1 MNKLSRPLLPNQPG
15 LVQRFYSLREA
26 VMAYLPMIMLAALFL
41 FSVWLVRSV
50 PRQESFQPSA
60 PPSHTADYD
69 FQNFTLKSYEMNGK
83 LKSTIHGVFAQHFQD
98 TMNTEIKQ
106 PFVLIYSKDRVTS
119 IKGKKALV
127 NEDGSQVQLMGQT
140 LLKRDDVHPVEDD
153 MQISGEFLHF
163 FVNTDTLVSHLPVN
177 IVRGKNRFKADHLD
191 ADNVNQVYQL
201 KGRVHATLVPAAE
214 KP

>member
-1 MNKLSRPLLPNQPG
+1 MNKLIRPPLRNKPS
-15 LVQRFYSLREA
+15 LVQRLHSLREN

-69 FQNFTLKSYEMNGK
+69 FQNFTLKSFEMNGK
-83 LKSTIHGVFAQHFQD
+83 LKSSIHGVFAQHFQD

-119 IKGKKALV
+119 VRGKKAFV
-127 NEDGSQVQLMGQT
+127 NEDGSQVQFMGQT

-201 KGRVHATLVPAAE
+201 KGRVHATLVPAPE

>member
-1 MNKLSRPLLPNQPG
+1 MNKLTRPPTKQQPG
-15 LVQRFYSLREA
+15 MAQRLQDLRETVMVYMPMFVLA
-26 VMAYLPMIMLAALFL
+26 VLFL

-50 PRQESFQPSA
+50 PSQERFQPPA
-60 PPSHTADYD
+60 PPAHTADYD
-69 FQNFTLKSYEMNGK
+69 FQNFTLKSYELNGK

-98 TMNTEIKQ
+98 TLNTEIHL
-106 PFVLIYSKDRVTS
+106 PYVLIYSKDRVMS
-119 IKGKKALV
+119 AKGKKAIV

-140 LLKRDDVHPVEDD
+140 LLKRDDVHQQEDD

-177 IVRGKNRFKADHLD
+177 IVRGKNQFKADNLQ
-191 ADNVNQVYQL
+191 ADNLNQTYIL
-201 KGRVHATLVPAAE
+201 NGRVHATLAPEAA

>member
-1 MNKLSRPLLPNQPG
+1 MNKLTLPPPRNKPG
-15 LVQRFYSLREA
+15 LVQRFHSLREN

-50 PRQESFQPSA
+50 PRHESFQPSA

-83 LKSTIHGVFAQHFQD
+83 LRSTIHGVFAQHFQD

-119 IKGKKALV
+119 VRGKKAFV
-127 NEDGSQVQLMGQT
+127 NEDGSQVQFMGQT

-201 KGRVHATLVPAAE
+201 KGRVHATLVPASE

>member
-1 MNKLSRPLLPNQPG
+1 MNKLTRPPLQKPG
-15 LVQRFYSLREA
+15 LVQRLHSLREN

-50 PRQESFQPSA
+50 PRHESFQPSA

-98 TMNTEIKQ
+98 TMDTEIKQ

-119 IKGKKALV
+119 VRAKKAVV
-127 NEDGSQVQLMGQT
+127 NEDGSQVQLLGQT
-140 LLKRDDVHPVEDD
+140 LLKRDEVHPIEDD

-191 ADNVNQVYQL
+191 ADNVNQFYQL
-201 KGRVHATLVPAAE
+201 KGRVHATLVPEPE

>member
-1 MNKLSRPLLPNQPG
+1 MNKLTRPPLRNKPG
-15 LVQRFYSLREA
+15 LVQRLHSLREA
-26 VMAYLPMIMLAALFL
+26 VIAYLPMIMLAALFL

-119 IKGKKALV
+119 VRGKKAVV
-127 NEDGSQVQLMGQT
+127 NEDGSQVQFMGQA
-140 LLKRDDVHPVEDD
+140 LMKRDDIHSEEDD

-191 ADNVNQVYQL
+191 ANNVNQVYQL
-201 KGRVHATLVPAAE
+201 KGRVHATLVPAPE

>member
-1 MNKLSRPLLPNQPG
+1 MNKLSHPHLRNQPS
-15 LVQRFYSLREA
+15 LVQRLHSLRET

-41 FSVWLVRSV
+41 FSVWLVKSV

-83 LKSTIHGVFAQHFQD
+83 LKSTIHGVSAQHFQD

-106 PFVLIYSKDRVTS
+106 PLVLIYSKDRVIS
-119 IKGKKALV
+119 ARGKKAVV

-140 LLKRDDVHPVEDD
+140 LLKRDDAHPVEDD

-177 IVRGKNRFKADHLD
+177 IVRGKNRFKADKLE
-191 ADNVNQVYQL
+191 ADNVNQFYLL
-201 KGRVHATLVPAAE
+201 KGRVHATLVPEPE

>member
-1 MNKLSRPLLPNQPG
+1 
-15 LVQRFYSLREA
+15 
-26 VMAYLPMIMLAALFL
+26 MAYLPIIMLAVLFL

-50 PRQESFQPSA
+50 PRPKNYQPTA

-83 LKSTIHGVFAQHFQD
+83 LKSTIHGAFAQHFQD
-98 TMNTEIKQ
+98 TMDTEIKQ
-106 PFVLIYSKDRVTS
+106 PFVLIYSKDKVISVR
-119 IKGKKALV
+119 GKKALV

-140 LLKRDDVHPVEDD
+140 LLKRDDVHPEEDD

-177 IVRGKNRFKADHLD
+177 IVRGKNRFKADYLD
-191 ADNVNQVYQL
+191 ADNVTQVYQL
-201 KGRVHATLVPAAE
+201 KGRVHATLVPESE

>member
-1 MNKLSRPLLPNQPG
+1 MNKLTLPPPRNKPG
-15 LVQRFYSLREA
+15 LVQRFHSLREN

-50 PRQESFQPSA
+50 PRHESFQPSA

-83 LKSTIHGVFAQHFQD
+83 LRSTIHGVFAQHFQD

-119 IKGKKALV
+119 VRGKKAFV
-127 NEDGSQVQLMGQT
+127 NEDGSQVQFMGQT

-201 KGRVHATLVPAAE
+201 KGRVHATLVPAPE

>member
-1 MNKLSRPLLPNQPG
+1 MNKIFSPLGRPQPG
-15 LVQRFYSLREA
+15 VLQRVHSLREA

-50 PRQESFQPSA
+50 PRQESSQPSA

-83 LKSTIHGVFAQHFQD
+83 LKSTIHGAFAQHFQD
-98 TMNTEIKQ
+98 TMDTEIKQ
-106 PFVLIYSKDRVTS
+106 PFVLIYSKDKVISVR
-119 IKGKKALV
+119 GKKALV

-140 LLKRDDVHPVEDD
+140 LLKRVDEHPEEDD

-177 IVRGKNRFKADHLD
+177 IVRGKNRFKADYLD
-191 ADNVNQVYQL
+191 ADNVTQVYQL
-201 KGRVHATLVPAAE
+201 KGRVHATLVPESE

>member
-1 MNKLSRPLLPNQPG
+1 M
-15 LVQRFYSLREA
+15 
-26 VMAYLPMIMLAALFL
+26 
-41 FSVWLVRSV
+41 
-50 PRQESFQPSA
+50 
-60 PPSHTADYD
+60 D
-69 FQNFTLKSYEMNGK
+69 
-83 LKSTIHGVFAQHFQD
+83 
-98 TMNTEIKQ
+98 TEIKQ
-106 PFVLIYSKDRVTS
+106 PFVLIYSKDKVISVR
-119 IKGKKALV
+119 GKKALV

-140 LLKRDDVHPVEDD
+140 LLKRVDEHPEEDD

-201 KGRVHATLVPAAE
+201 KGRVHATLVPEPE

>member
-1 MNKLSRPLLPNQPG
+1 MNKLTRPPLGNQPG
-15 LVQRFYSLREA
+15 VLQRVHSLREA

-50 PRQESFQPSA
+50 PRQESSQPSA
-60 PPSHTADYD
+60 PPAHTADYD

-106 PFVLIYSKDRVTS
+106 PFVLIYSKDTVTS
-119 IKGKKALV
+119 VRAKKAVV

-140 LLKRDDVHPVEDD
+140 LLKRDDVHPIEDD

-177 IVRGKNRFKADHLD
+177 IVRGKNRFKADKLE
-191 ADNVNQVYQL
+191 ADNVNQFYLL
-201 KGRVHATLVPAAE
+201 KGRVHATLVPEPE

>member
-1 MNKLSRPLLPNQPG
+1 MNKLIRPPLRNKPS
-15 LVQRFYSLREA
+15 LVQRLHSLREN

-69 FQNFTLKSYEMNGK
+69 FQNYTLKSFEMNGK
-83 LKSTIHGVFAQHFQD
+83 LKSSIHGVFAQHFQD

-119 IKGKKALV
+119 VRGKKAFV
-127 NEDGSQVQLMGQT
+127 NEDGSQIQFMGQT

-201 KGRVHATLVPAAE
+201 KGRVHATLVPAPE

>member
-1 MNKLSRPLLPNQPG
+1 MNKISRPPVRLQPSV
-15 LVQRFYSLREA
+15 LQRLHSLRET
-26 VMAYLPMIMLAALFL
+26 VMAYLPIIMLVVLFL

-50 PRQESFQPSA
+50 PRPQNYQPTA

-83 LKSTIHGVFAQHFQD
+83 LKSTIHGAFAQHFQD
-98 TMNTEIKQ
+98 TMDTEIKQ
-106 PFVLIYSKDRVTS
+106 PFVLIYSKDKVISVR
-119 IKGKKALV
+119 GKKALV

-140 LLKRDDVHPVEDD
+140 LLKRDDVHPEEDD

-177 IVRGKNRFKADHLD
+177 IVRGKNRFKADYLD
-191 ADNVNQVYQL
+191 ADNVTQVYQL
-201 KGRVHATLVPAAE
+201 KGRVHATLVPESE

>member
-1 MNKLSRPLLPNQPG
+1 MNKLTLPPPRNKPG
-15 LVQRFYSLREA
+15 LVQRFHSLREN

-50 PRQESFQPSA
+50 PRHESFQPSA

-83 LKSTIHGVFAQHFQD
+83 LRSTIHGVFAQHFQD

-119 IKGKKALV
+119 VRGKKAFV
-127 NEDGSQVQLMGQT
+127 NEDGSQVQFMGQT

-163 FVNTDTLVSHLPVN
+163 FFNTDTLVSHLPVN

-201 KGRVHATLVPAAE
+201 KGRVHATLVPAPE

>member
-1 MNKLSRPLLPNQPG
+1 MNKLTRPPLRNQPG
-15 LVQRFYSLREA
+15 VLQRVHSLREA

-50 PRQESFQPSA
+50 PRQESSRPSA
-60 PPSHTADYD
+60 PPAHTADYD

-119 IKGKKALV
+119 VRAKKAVV

-140 LLKRDDVHPVEDD
+140 LLKRDDVHPIEDD

-177 IVRGKNRFKADHLD
+177 IVRGKNRFKADKLE
-191 ADNVNQVYQL
+191 ADNVNQFYLL
-201 KGRVHATLVPAAE
+201 KGRVHATLVPEPE

>member
-1 MNKLSRPLLPNQPG
+1 MNKLIRPPLRNKPS
-15 LVQRFYSLREA
+15 LVQRLHSLREN

-69 FQNFTLKSYEMNGK
+69 FQNFTLKSFEMNGK
-83 LKSTIHGVFAQHFQD
+83 LKSSIHGVFAQHFQD

-119 IKGKKALV
+119 VRGKKAFV
-127 NEDGSQVQLMGQT
+127 NEDGSQIQFMGQT

-201 KGRVHATLVPAAE
+201 KGRVHATLVPAPE

>member
-1 MNKLSRPLLPNQPG
+1 MNKLTLPPPRNKPG
-15 LVQRFYSLREA
+15 LVQRFHSLREN

-50 PRQESFQPSA
+50 PRHESFQPSA

-83 LKSTIHGVFAQHFQD
+83 LRSTIHGVFAQHFQD

-119 IKGKKALV
+119 VRGKKAFV
-127 NEDGSQVQLMGQT
+127 NEDGSQVQFMGHT

-201 KGRVHATLVPAAE
+201 KGRVHATLVPAPE

>member
-1 MNKLSRPLLPNQPG
+1 
-15 LVQRFYSLREA
+15 
-26 VMAYLPMIMLAALFL
+26 
-41 FSVWLVRSV
+41 
-50 PRQESFQPSA
+50 
-60 PPSHTADYD
+60 
-69 FQNFTLKSYEMNGK
+69 MNGK

-119 IKGKKALV
+119 VTAKKAVV

-140 LLKRDDVHPVEDD
+140 LLKRDDVHPIEDD

-177 IVRGKNRFKADHLD
+177 IVRGKNRFKADKLE
-191 ADNVNQVYQL
+191 ADNVNQFYLL
-201 KGRVHATLVPAAE
+201 KGRVHATLVPEPE

>member
-1 MNKLSRPLLPNQPG
+1 MNKLTRPPLRNKPG
-15 LVQRFYSLREA
+15 LVQRLHSFREA
-26 VMAYLPMIMLAALFL
+26 VIAYLPMIMLAALFL

-119 IKGKKALV
+119 VRAKKAVV

-140 LLKRDDVHPVEDD
+140 LLKRDDVHPIEDD

-177 IVRGKNRFKADHLD
+177 IVRGKNRFKADKLE
-191 ADNVNQVYQL
+191 ADNVNQFYLL
-201 KGRVHATLVPAAE
+201 KGRVHATLVPEPE

>member
-1 MNKLSRPLLPNQPG
+1 MNKIFSPLGRPQPG
-15 LVQRFYSLREA
+15 VLRRFYNLRET
-26 VMAYLPMIMLAALFL
+26 VMAYLPMIMLAVLFL

-50 PRQESFQPSA
+50 PRQESSQPSA

-83 LKSTIHGVFAQHFQD
+83 LKSTIHGAFAQHFQD
-98 TMNTEIKQ
+98 TMDTEIKQ
-106 PFVLIYSKDRVTS
+106 PFVLIYSKDKVISVR
-119 IKGKKALV
+119 GKKALV

-140 LLKRDDVHPVEDD
+140 LLKRVDEHPEEDD

-201 KGRVHATLVPAAE
+201 KGRVHATLVP
-214 KP
+214 KPERP

>member
-1 MNKLSRPLLPNQPG
+1 MNKLTLPPPRNKPG
-15 LVQRFYSLREA
+15 LVQRFHSLRQN

-50 PRQESFQPSA
+50 PRHESFQPSA

-83 LKSTIHGVFAQHFQD
+83 LRSTIHGVFAQHFQD

-119 IKGKKALV
+119 VRGKKAFV
-127 NEDGSQVQLMGQT
+127 NEDGSQVQFMGQT

-163 FVNTDTLVSHLPVN
+163 FVNTDTLLSHLPVN

-201 KGRVHATLVPAAE
+201 KGRVHATLVPAPE

>member
-1 MNKLSRPLLPNQPG
+1 MNKLTRPPLRNQPG
-15 LVQRFYSLREA
+15 VLQRVHSLREA

-50 PRQESFQPSA
+50 PRQEGFQPSA

-69 FQNFTLKSYEMNGK
+69 FQNFTLKSFEMNGK
-83 LKSTIHGVFAQHFQD
+83 LKSSIHGVFAQHFQD

-119 IKGKKALV
+119 VRGKKAFV
-127 NEDGSQVQLMGQT
+127 NEDGSQVQFMGQT

-201 KGRVHATLVPAAE
+201 KGRVHATLVPAPE

>member
-1 MNKLSRPLLPNQPG
+1 MNKISRPPVRLQPSV
-15 LVQRFYSLREA
+15 LQRLHSLRET
-26 VMAYLPMIMLAALFL
+26 VMAYLPIIMLAVLFL
-41 FSVWLVRSV
+41 FSVGLVRSV
-50 PRQESFQPSA
+50 PRPQNYQPTA

-83 LKSTIHGVFAQHFQD
+83 LKSTIHGAFAQHFQD
-98 TMNTEIKQ
+98 TMDTEIKQ
-106 PFVLIYSKDRVTS
+106 PFVLIYSKDKVISVR
-119 IKGKKALV
+119 GKKALV

-140 LLKRDDVHPVEDD
+140 LLKRDDVHSEEDD

-177 IVRGKNRFKADHLD
+177 IVRGKNRFKADKLE
-191 ADNVNQVYQL
+191 ADNVNQFYLL
-201 KGRVHATLVPAAE
+201 KGRVHAILVPEPE

>member
-1 MNKLSRPLLPNQPG
+1 
-15 LVQRFYSLREA
+15 
-26 VMAYLPMIMLAALFL
+26 MIMLAALFL
-41 FSVWLVRSV
+41 FSVWLVKSV

-83 LKSTIHGVFAQHFQD
+83 LKSTIHGVSAQHFQD

-106 PFVLIYSKDRVTS
+106 PLVLIYSKDRVIS
-119 IKGKKALV
+119 ARGKKAVV

-140 LLKRDDVHPVEDD
+140 LLKRDDAHPVEDD

-163 FVNTDTLVSHLPVN
+163 FVNTDTLVSHLPVH

-201 KGRVHATLVPAAE
+201 KGRVHATLVPAPE

>member
-1 MNKLSRPLLPNQPG
+1 MNKIFSPLGRPQTGVLR
-15 LVQRFYSLREA
+15 RFYNLRET
-26 VMAYLPMIMLAALFL
+26 VMAYLPMIMLAVLFL

-50 PRQESFQPSA
+50 PRPQSFEPTA

-83 LKSTIHGVFAQHFQD
+83 LKSTIHGAFAQHFQD
-98 TMNTEIKQ
+98 TMDTEIKQ
-106 PFVLIYSKDRVTS
+106 PFVLIYSKDKVISVR
-119 IKGKKALV
+119 GKKALV

-140 LLKRDDVHPVEDD
+140 LLKRVDEHPEEDD

-163 FVNTDTLVSHLPVN
+163 FVNTDSLVSHLPVN

-201 KGRVHATLVPAAE
+201 KGRVHATLVP
-214 KP
+214 KPERP